1 MAKPSQRLVFRYL
14 RRIGHESHAMRFVIA
29 SSGSGE
35 QWVREQF
42 PVEVTVYRRRSA
54 RAETKLIAVIDAD
67 NFTLPER
74 LTQLDQSFGRTV
86 SSSFAWM
93 LSR

>member
-1 MAKPSQRLVFRYL
+1 MPPMERIIEAIEAEIPGDGQAD
-14 RRIGHESHAMRFVIA
+14 RR
-29 SSGSGE
+29 
-35 QWVREQF
+35 VREQF
-42 PVEVTVYRRRSA
+42 PVEVTAYRRRSA

-74 LTQLDQSFGRTV
+74 LTQLDQSSGRTV